1 MNGKC
6 PVQNVVHKCTVSAT
20 PNFAKRVYPG
30 VAESDWNQ
38 RFYNH
43 KKLIKSK
50 SYSNDTNLSS
60 YLWDLREKH
69 DVFPTLT
76 WSAVKSVHGYS
87 NISKRCLLCLTE
99 KVLIAIY
106 ENPEELLHK
115 RSELMAKRHHD
126 NKFLLSNYK
135 SNDWIYQ
142 K

>member
-1 MNGKC
+1 MNGNC
-6 PVQNVVHKCTVSAT
+6 PVQNVVYKCTVSAT

-30 VAESDWNQ
+30 VAEGDWNQ

-87 NISKRCLLCLTE
+87 NISKRCLLCLNE

-106 ENPEELLHK
+106 DLWKPW
-115 RSELMAKRHHD
+115 RTVT
-126 NKFLLSNYK
+126 
-135 SNDWIYQ
+135 Q
-142 K
+142 KIAINGDTPPWQQILIK